1 MYNNPQQSTTNAAN
15 DRSTY
20 PEVTSVHG
28 LRVVAYASSAN
39 AASNVFSPITI
50 FRAAHPST
58 SVAHVIFVAAL
69 DVAHDAL
76 SSRFAA
82 RAAGDQK
89 NQTHL
94 KAVVSRPRSPRFR
107 AFAPSPRAGRT
118 EPAAEALE
126 SLEPNVAVA
135 ALDVLARHRAST
147 RDEERT
153 APGHALFDFAS
164 RRRGV
169 SRDSGDDTPR
179 RDDGWRRDR
188 AVTTATT
195 STTACARARGRG
207 RATRGEGRR
216 RTTTRDFESA
226 CARRCGER

>member
-126 SLEPNVAVA
+126 SLEPIVAVA

-147 RDEERT
+147 RDERT
-153 APGHALFDFAS
+153 DG
-164 RRRGV
+164 RRQGTHFLISHRV
-169 SRDSGDDTPR
+169 VAAR
-179 RDDGWRRDR
+179 R
-188 AVTTATT
+188 AIPATT
-195 STTACARARGRG
+195 HRDATTDGDAI
-207 RATRGEGRR
+207 
-216 RTTTRDFESA
+216 
-226 CARRCGER
+226 ER